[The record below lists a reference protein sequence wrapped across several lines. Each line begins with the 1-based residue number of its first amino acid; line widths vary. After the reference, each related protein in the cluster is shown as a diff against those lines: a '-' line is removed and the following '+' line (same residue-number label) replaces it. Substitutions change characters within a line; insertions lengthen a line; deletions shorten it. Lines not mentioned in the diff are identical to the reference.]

1 MVLAREEFTVLHS
14 RYDLLRNNLNVAPSY
29 LFLLFSLP
37 LHFALSLLG
46 TLAFLPLMEHN
57 KHTLLVLGSLCL
69 YILTLDICIAHTPT
83 SSGVR

>member
-14 RYDLLRNNLNVAPSY
+14 RYDLLRNNLNVAPND
-29 LFLLFSLP
+29 LFLLFLP

-46 TLAFLPLMEHN
+46 TLAFLPLMKHN
-57 KHTLLVLGSLCL
+57 KHTLLVLGSLYL

-83 SSGVR
+83 SSGVC